1 MSHKP
6 PSREE
11 NPKMTWKA
19 KKLVKRQEDTL
30 KEVRRLKEE
39 KEMQQTKWKPWQQK
53 HTTNCIV
60 FKYIYIMYVWE
71 DYFISKIRIEYA
83 CEPNV
88 ILVWCDAVFIWLVW
102 GLKNETLML

>member
-6 PSREE
+6 PRREE

-39 KEMQQTKWKPWQQK
+39 KKMHRSECHDSKKKP
-53 HTTNCIV
+53 
-60 FKYIYIMYVWE
+60 
-71 DYFISKIRIEYA
+71 
-83 CEPNV
+83 
-88 ILVWCDAVFIWLVW
+88 
-102 GLKNETLML
+102 